1 MFTYIQ
7 GDYSDTLHITDTN
20 VVTVF
25 DTTYISVEDTLII
38 RMGVKT
44 SSGLSQSL
52 FNEVIVYPNPASE
65 LIVIEFDVE
74 GDYQVILNN
83 SSGQI
88 VSLNNNVSNYL
99 EIDIS
104 DFTKGLY
111 FITIRD
117 NDGVLKAEER
127 KIVID

>member
-7 GDYSDTLHITDTN
+7 GGYSDTLQITDTN

-25 DTTYISVEDTLII
+25 DTTHISVEDTLII
-38 RMGVKT
+38 RMGVTT

-74 GDYQVILNN
+74 GDYQIILNN
-83 SSGQI
+83 LSGQI

-127 KIVID
+127 KIVIE